1 MSDAE
6 DIDLGADGGDSD
18 SSSHYDP
25 QEMPVLSNVQLDT
38 SELRKALKD
47 AQLKYQSLFHRY
59 KALQTKYN
67 ASKSTKSV
75 HMKKGRRSM
84 LSGKDKE
91 IMLARGRF
99 SFTFE
104 LWVDDPVFE
113 RDCPS
118 GLDPLNPKRYRTKH
132 TEELAITAELYSSL
146 PLHLQEAL
154 ADPRRQTSFK
164 KIFPQQVK
172 QEHANTVHTARLIAS
187 KIFNLSPVYFRSQ
200 FDHANIP
207 ELQELLTDTCRPLEK
222 YPRWPAMLFPNRDC
236 ENTNAFAVEE
246 LPKFLKT
253 ILHRVSLL
261 GSDPAGRCAPR
272 ASLWGITKMT
282 PGMIALAATIICH
295 IYCCALP
302 FPAELDDPK
311 LTFVCGPNQVF
322 SEKSKGPSN
331 VSWRER
337 FQDYKQAI
345 LQFPPQYISFLLSW
359 YDHRIFPAKSVA
371 STSANSTLTSQQ
383 GPNDIDNLIRCMMVN
398 IDVGQ
403 SLCAPAIPQVQLTR
417 SPLAAVEAEPAPPA
431 QANAHPSEQH
441 EEAVNTPTDTAVTKR
456 VSKGVRAMSAGSRKT
471 RSGNSKAQLS

>member
-6 DIDLGADGGDSD
+6 DFDLGANGGESD

-25 QEMPVLSNVQLDT
+25 QEMPILSNVQLDA

-67 ASKSTKSV
+67 ASKSTKSAPA
-75 HMKKGRRSM
+75 KKGRRSM
-84 LSGKDKE
+84 LSGEDKE
-91 IMLARGRF
+91 ITLARGRF
-99 SFTFE
+99 SFAFE

-118 GLDPLNPKRYRTKH
+118 GLDPLTPERYRTKH
-132 TEELAITAELYSSL
+132 AEELAITAELYDSL

-154 ADPRRQTSFK
+154 ADPRWRTSFK
-164 KIFPQQVK
+164 KIFLQQVK
-172 QEHANTVHTARLIAS
+172 QERANTVHTARLVAGE
-187 KIFNLSPVYFRSQ
+187 IFNLSPMYFRSQ
-200 FDHANIP
+200 FDRADIP
-207 ELQELLTDTCRPLEK
+207 ELQELLTDTRRPEEK

-236 ENTNAFAVEE
+236 ENMNAFAVEE

-253 ILHRVSLL
+253 ILHGVSSL
-261 GSDPAGRCAPR
+261 GGDPAGGRAPR
-272 ASLWGITKMT
+272 ASLWGITKTT
-282 PGMIALAATIICH
+282 P
-295 IYCCALP
+295 
-302 FPAELDDPK
+302 
-311 LTFVCGPNQVF
+311 VF

-331 VSWRER
+331 VGWRDR
-337 FQDYKQAI
+337 FRDYKQAI
-345 LQFPPQYISFLLSW
+345 L
-359 YDHRIFPAKSVA
+359 IFPAKSGT

-383 GPNDIDNLIRCMMVN
+383 GPNDVDDLIRCMTVN

-417 SPLAAVEAEPAPPA
+417 SPLTAVEAELTPPA

-441 EEAVNTPTDTAVTKR
+441 KEAVNTPTDTAATKR
-456 VSKGVRAMSAGSRKT
+456 VSKGARAVSVGSRKT
-471 RSGNSKAQLS
+471 RSGNSKAQAS

>member
-6 DIDLGADGGDSD
+6 DFDLGADGGESD

-25 QEMPVLSNVQLDT
+25 QEMPILSNVQLDA

-67 ASKSTKSV
+67 ASKSTKSAPA
-75 HMKKGRRSM
+75 KKGRRSM
-84 LSGKDKE
+84 LSGEDKE
-91 IMLARGRF
+91 ITLARGRF
-99 SFTFE
+99 SFAFE

-118 GLDPLNPKRYRTKH
+118 GLDPLTPERYRTKH
-132 TEELAITAELYSSL
+132 AEELAITAELYDSL

-154 ADPRRQTSFK
+154 ADPRRRTSFK
-164 KIFPQQVK
+164 KIFLQQVK
-172 QEHANTVHTARLIAS
+172 QERANTVHTARLVAGE
-187 KIFNLSPVYFRSQ
+187 IFNLSPMYFRSQ
-200 FDHANIP
+200 FDRADIP
-207 ELQELLTDTCRPLEK
+207 ELQELLTDTRRPEEK

-246 LPKFLKT
+246 LPKT
-253 ILHRVSLL
+253 ILHGVSSL
-261 GSDPAGRCAPR
+261 GGDPAGRRAPR
-272 ASLWGITKMT
+272 ASLWGITKTT
-282 PGMIALAATIICH
+282 PGMIALAATI
-295 IYCCALP
+295 
-302 FPAELDDPK
+302 
-311 LTFVCGPNQVF
+311 LTFVCGPDQVF

-331 VSWRER
+331 VGWRDR
-337 FQDYKQAI
+337 FRDYKQAI
-345 LQFPPQYISFLLSW
+345 LRFPPQ
-359 YDHRIFPAKSVA
+359 IFPAKSGA

-383 GPNDIDNLIRCMMVN
+383 GPNDIDDLIRRMTVN

-417 SPLAAVEAEPAPPA
+417 SPLTAVEAELTPPA

-441 EEAVNTPTDTAVTKR
+441 KEAVNTPTDTAATKR
-456 VSKGVRAMSAGSRKT
+456 VSKGAWAVSAGSRKT
-471 RSGNSKAQLS
+471 RSGNSKAQAS